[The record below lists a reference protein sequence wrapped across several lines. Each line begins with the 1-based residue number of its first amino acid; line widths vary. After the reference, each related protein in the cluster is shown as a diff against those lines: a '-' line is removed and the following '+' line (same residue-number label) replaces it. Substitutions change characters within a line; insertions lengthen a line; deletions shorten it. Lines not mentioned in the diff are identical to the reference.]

1 MHIYISREEPRTTT
15 SSLGPET
22 WDLHPS
28 PRTTGRECPL
38 SMGRI
43 STNHSQLEC
52 QRTSNL
58 SQSGRKGNASHYK
71 LKKALSFLIP
81 TLNAKRYISLCQET
95 IKYTN
100 HNMIIAPTTCHC
112 QYSELCNIHDVE
124 KSNES
129 DKRKPS
135 NRVKPLLPLLLSR
148 ASLVI
153 IIEIRTIITSNY
165 SYARV

>member
-1 MHIYISREEPRTTT
+1 MYIYISKKVARTTT
-15 SSLGPET
+15 SSLGPGT
-22 WDLHPS
+22 WALHPS
-28 PRTTGRECPL
+28 PRTKGRERPL
-38 SMGRI
+38 SMDRI

-58 SQSGRKGNASHYK
+58 SQSGRKGNASYYK

-81 TLNAKRYISLCQET
+81 TLIAKRCISRCQET

-100 HNMIIAPTTCHC
+100 HNMIIDPTTCHC
-112 QYSELCNIHDVE
+112 QYSEVCNIHDIE

-129 DKRKPS
+129 DKRKS
-135 NRVKPLLPLLLSR
+135 SDRVKPLLLLLILR
-148 ASLVI
+148 ANLVI
-153 IIEIRTIITSNY
+153 IIEIRTRIASNY